1 MSSSLA
7 TAHNQVSFKVFGFLL
22 NLAHCILCVA
32 MLPFFRFAIV
42 TIVGIVLA
50 LDPAKYWS
58 DFHQQISNMTRDQHL
73 EAIHC
78 SGYIQMWP
86 SPRFIFDTPGF
97 YQKVLVHCLYAPISL
112 IWSRKQKNLLHF
124 IKSVGKCWKYWQLL
138 Q

>member
-50 LDPAKYWS
+50 LDPELCWGEVCEGGGGGGSRTGSRARAGATG
-58 DFHQQISNMTRDQHL
+58 TR
-73 EAIHC
+73 EGIH
-78 SGYIQMWP
+78 
-86 SPRFIFDTPGF
+86 RAH
-97 YQKVLVHCLYAPISL
+97 V
-112 IWSRKQKNLLHF
+112 
-124 IKSVGKCWKYWQLL
+124 
-138 Q
+138 